1 MMARNRE
8 LLSDKDFFA
17 KTKHIVEHVRN
28 CKIDLVYWRDENWVQ
43 DVNLSNSGS
52 THGKHFRVNIATPSV
67 KGIEKFTAL
76 NHELGH
82 VLMRSPMSEAKE
94 LINKWLESD
103 YHNLDGK
110 DIDKKYNLYWNA
122 FNVLEDQRIE
132 SLMGKLWLANIK
144 RFQTARRKL
153 GKLHKKV
160 TNNPVSV
167 LLVIRFLRPELVKKT
182 DHFEE
187 LSTALKS
194 VENTGK
200 YGALLQLRKLKH
212 ILDEYFEKKNRRK
225 KELEFKL
232 RNNNNISKNEREE
245 FNEELQECKEAEIP
259 KEKNTPKFSTEKI
272 DDPEEWD
279 DMMNK
284 LSDDN
289 LTEDELDDMEDEME
303 DAGTEELTDIK
314 ESMSD
319 GSSVDLTPSYVLR
332 VGRAGVNT
340 NLPNKK
346 ISKQLKSVFRRI
358 SEIHK
363 PKIGYDGDDIDTEVY
378 IENKARGSDLT
389 KCFID
394 KKLEHGASILIS
406 IDGSG
411 SMRYADKINEV
422 RELVTTLFDSVENYA
437 NVELKANIWSSNYKG
452 DVGITDIN
460 NKEDC
465 RYIVTEND
473 GRCSFTPTHLAL
485 DYSSKQISKMKGR
498 KKILILITD
507 GNPEYSNNQYKLKRN
522 ILSVM
527 CKKAFLK
534 AKRST
539 ENIMILHVTGNG
551 CNSTVK
557 GKRCY
562 YYPSKC
568 NGCYTKDY
576 LNECF
581 GKRYVTSVP
590 SMKHASDKVV
600 QQFREIVTK
609 VLSF

>member
-1 MMARNRE
+1 MARNRE

-43 DVNLSNSGS
+43 DVNLNNSGS
-52 THGKHFRVNIATPSV
+52 THGKHFRVNIATPAV

-82 VLMRSPMSEAKE
+82 VLMRSPMTEAKE
-94 LINKWLESD
+94 LINKWLEDD
-103 YHNLDGK
+103 YNNLDEK
-110 DIDKKYNLYWNA
+110 EINKKYNIFWNT

-132 SLMGKLWLANIK
+132 SLMGRLWLANIK
-144 RFQTARRKL
+144 RFKTAKRKL

-160 TNNPVSV
+160 NSNPVNI
-167 LLVIRFLRPELVKKT
+167 LLMIRFFRPELVEKT
-182 DHFEE
+182 KYYDE
-187 LSTALKS
+187 LKTALNT

-200 YGALLQLRKLKH
+200 YGALLQLRRLKP
-212 ILDEYFEKKNRRK
+212 ILDEYFETKNKRK
-225 KELEFKL
+225 KFLETKL
-232 RNNNNISKNEREE
+232 KGDNNLSKNKREE
-245 FNEELQECKEAEIP
+245 LHEELQECKEVDMP
-259 KEKNTPKFSTEKI
+259 KEANTPRFSAQKI
-272 DDPEEWD
+272 DDPENWD
-279 DMMNK
+279 DMMEK
-284 LSDDN
+284 LTDDE
-289 LTEDELDDMEDEME
+289 LTDNELDDMEDEME
-303 DAGTEELTDIK
+303 DDGDNELSDIK

-319 GSSVDLTPSYVLR
+319 GSSVDMTPSYVLR
-332 VGRAGVNT
+332 VGRTGVNT
-340 NLPNKK
+340 NLPDKK
-346 ISKQLKSVFRRI
+346 VSKQLKSVFRRI
-358 SEIHK
+358 TEIHK

-394 KKLEHGASILIS
+394 KKLEQGASILIS

-411 SMRYADKINEV
+411 SMRHAGKIDEV
-422 RELVTTLFDSVENYA
+422 RELVTTLFDSVEDYS
-437 NVELKANIWSSNYKG
+437 NVDLKANIWSSNYKG

-465 RYIVTEND
+465 KYIVTEND

-485 DYSSKQISKMKGR
+485 DYSAKQISKMKGR

-507 GNPEYSNNQYKLKRN
+507 GNPEYSNNNYKLKRN
-522 ILSVM
+522 VLSIM

-539 ENIMILHVTGNG
+539 ENIMILHVTGSG

-562 YYPSKC
+562 YYPSMC

-576 LNECF
+576 LSECF
-581 GKRYVTSVP
+581 GKRHVTSVP

-600 QQFREIVTK
+600 HQFREIVTR
-609 VLSF
+609 VLSM

>member
-1 MMARNRE
+1 MARNRE

-28 CKIDLVYWRDENWVQ
+28 CKIDLVYWRDENWVK
-43 DVNLSNSGS
+43 DMNLNNSA
-52 THGKHFRVNIATPSV
+52 TMHGKHFRVNIATPAI

-94 LINKWLESD
+94 LINKWLEKD
-103 YHNLDGK
+103 YHNLDDK
-110 DIDKKYNLYWNA
+110 EIDMKYNIYWNA

-132 SLMGKLWLANIK
+132 SLMGRLWLANIK
-144 RFQTARRKL
+144 RFKTARRKL

-160 TNNPVSV
+160 TSNPVSI
-167 LLVIRFLRPELVKKT
+167 LLMMRFLRPELVKKA

-187 LSTALKS
+187 LRTALKS

-200 YGALLQLRKLKH
+200 YGALLQLRKLKP
-212 ILDEYFEKKNRRK
+212 IFDEYFETKNKRK
-225 KELEFKL
+225 KELESKL
-232 RNNNNISKNEREE
+232 KGSELISKNKREE
-245 FNEELQECKEAEIP
+245 LNEELQECKEIEIP
-259 KEKNTPKFSTEKI
+259 KERNEPKFSAQKI
-272 DDPEEWD
+272 DDPEDWED
-279 DMMNK
+279 VMEK
-284 LSDDN
+284 LSDDD

-303 DAGTEELTDIK
+303 DDGDRELSDIK

-319 GSSVDLTPSYVLR
+319 GSTVDMTPSYVLR
-332 VGRAGVNT
+332 VGRTAVNT
-340 NLPNKK
+340 NLPDKK
-346 ISKQLKSVFRRI
+346 VSKQLKSVFRRI

-394 KKLEHGASILIS
+394 KKLEQGASILIS

-411 SMRYADKINEV
+411 SMRHAGKIDEV
-422 RELVTTLFDSVENYA
+422 RELVTTLFDSVEDYS
-437 NVELKANIWSSNYKG
+437 NVDLKANIWSSNYKG

-465 RYIVTEND
+465 KYIVTEND

-539 ENIMILHVTGNG
+539 ENIMILHVTGSG
-551 CNSTVK
+551 CESTVK

-562 YYPSKC
+562 YYPSMC

-576 LNECF
+576 LSECF
-581 GKRYVTSVP
+581 GKRHVTSVP
-590 SMKHASDKVV
+590 SMRHASDKVV
-600 QQFREIVTK
+600 HQFREIVSK
-609 VLSF
+609 VLSM

>member
-1 MMARNRE
+1 MARNRE
-8 LLSDKDFFA
+8 LLSDKEFFG

-43 DVNLSNSGS
+43 DVNINNAGS
-52 THGKHFRVNIATPSV
+52 THGKHFRINIATPAV
-67 KGIEKFTAL
+67 KGIEKFTGL

-82 VLMRSPMSEAKE
+82 VLMRSPMTEAKE
-94 LINKWLESD
+94 LINKWLEVD
-103 YHNLDGK
+103 YHDLD
-110 DIDKKYNLYWNA
+110 DTQRNNKYNLYWNA

-132 SLMGKLWLANIK
+132 SLMGRLWLANIK
-144 RFQTARRKL
+144 RFKTARKKL

-160 TNNPVSV
+160 TNNPVSI
-167 LLVIRFLRPELVKKT
+167 LLMIRFLRPELVKKT
-182 DHFEE
+182 EHFEE
-187 LSTALKS
+187 LRTALKS

-200 YGALLQLRKLKH
+200 YGALLQLRRLKP
-212 ILDEYFEKKNRRK
+212 IIDEYFETKDRRK
-225 KELEFKL
+225 RFLETKL
-232 RNNNNISKNEREE
+232 KGDNNLSKNKREE
-245 FNEELQECKEAEIP
+245 LHEELQECKEAEMP
-259 KEKNTPKFSTEKI
+259 KEKNTPKFSPQKI
-272 DDPEEWD
+272 EDPEEWD
-279 DMMNK
+279 DMMDK

-289 LTEDELDDMEDEME
+289 LTDNELDDMESEME
-303 DAGTEELTDIK
+303 DDGDSELSDIK

-319 GSSVDLTPSYVLR
+319 GSTVDMTPSYVLR

-394 KKLEHGASILIS
+394 KKLEQGASILIS

-411 SMRYADKINEV
+411 SMRHAGKIDEV
-422 RELVTTLFDSVENYA
+422 RELVTTLFDSVESYS

-465 RYIVTEND
+465 KYIVTEND

-522 ILSVM
+522 ILSIL

-539 ENIMILHVTGNG
+539 ENIMILHVNGGG

-562 YYPSKC
+562 YYPSMC

-576 LNECF
+576 LGECF
-581 GKRYVTSVP
+581 GKRHVTTVP

-600 QQFREIVTK
+600 HQFRDIVSR
-609 VLSF
+609 VLALN